1 MFYINIV
8 IKLNNMAK
16 KKVKWYE
23 VRYFTN
29 GEWHQEMSPGRREM
43 RELHK
48 RYPGSFFREYYL

>member
-1 MFYINIV
+1 MG
-8 IKLNNMAK
+8 K

-23 VRYFTN
+23 VRYFDN

-48 RYPGSFFREYYL
+48 RYPGSFFREYYR

>member
-8 IKLNNMAK
+8 IKLNNMTK

-23 VRYFTN
+23 VRYFIN
-29 GEWHQEMSPGRREM
+29 GVWHQELSRGRKEM

-48 RYPGSFFREYYL
+48 RYPGSFFREFYL

>member
-1 MFYINIV
+1 MT
-8 IKLNNMAK
+8 K

-29 GEWHQEMSPGRREM
+29 GEWHQEMSPGRREI

-48 RYPGSFFREYYL
+48 RYPGSFFREFYL

>member
-23 VRYFTN
+23 VRYFDN
-29 GEWHQEMSPGRREM
+29 GVWHQEMSTGRREM
-43 RELHK
+43 RELRK
-48 RYPGSFFREYYL
+48 RYPGSFFREFYL

>member
-8 IKLNNMAK
+8 IKLNNMTK
-16 KKVKWYE
+16 KKIKWYE
-23 VRYFTN
+23 VRYFSN

-43 RELHK
+43 CELHK